1 MNSPIM
7 KLFGFVVA
15 LFALLIV
22 FTSRWTVFESKALQ
36 NNPLNVRTL
45 LDELKIKRGE
55 IIADDGTA
63 LARSVR
69 AKGGIWGRTYPTAS
83 LFSQAV
89 GYSIAS
95 LGESAGLE
103 QSYSSELRGAPTGVS
118 SIFGQL
124 SPNPVGDDV
133 YTTLDPAAQRL
144 AQQLLAGRAGAVV
157 ALNPQNGAIK
167 AMYANPGYNDN
178 NVPAALKG
186 LNGQTVLGRALQGRY
201 PPGSTFKVV
210 TAAAALDTGRF
221 TPTSLFNG
229 NSPQTVSGV
238 PLQNDGN
245 ASYGQV
251 TLTDALTYSINTVFG
266 PLGVTLG
273 RQTMETYM
281 KRFGFYSVPPLDF
294 PPGEMIASGE
304 RDARGRLLLPTS
316 DQVDIGR
323 MAIGQDKLEVTPMQ
337 MAMVA
342 SAVADRGTLMA
353 PHFASRVVNQDG
365 QTVETIKPTV
375 YSQVMKPSTAD
386 ELKQMM
392 TKVVEE
398 GTGTAANLQGVQ
410 VAGKTGTATIA
421 TNIDDPWFIGLAPVA
436 DPKVVVAV
444 VLEHIPNGFGGVYAA
459 PIAAQI
465 IKLLLAEHQ

>member
-1 MNSPIM
+1 MNAPIT

-15 LFALLIV
+15 LFTLLIV

-55 IIADDGTA
+55 IIADDGTV
-63 LARSVR
+63 LAKSVP
-69 AKGGIWGRTYPTAS
+69 AKGGIWNRTYPTGS

-89 GYSIAS
+89 GYSIAA

-144 AQQLLAGRAGAVV
+144 AEQLLAGRPGAVV

-178 NVPAALKG
+178 NVAAANKG
-186 LNGQTVLGRALQGRY
+186 LNGQSVLDDSLQGAY
-201 PPGSTFKVV
+201 PPGSTFKIV
-210 TAAAALDTGRF
+210 TATAALDTGRF
-221 TPTSLFNG
+221 TPTSMFNG

-294 PPGEMIASGE
+294 PPGEMRASGE
-304 RDARGRLLLPTS
+304 YLNPKTLLYPT
-316 DQVDIGR
+316 DTRVDIGR
-323 MAIGQDKLEVTPMQ
+323 MAIGQDKLEVTPLQ

-342 SAVADRGTLMA
+342 SAVADHGTLMA

-375 YSQVMKPSTAD
+375 YSQVMKPTTAD

-392 TKVVEE
+392 TRVVEE

-410 VAGKTGTATIA
+410 VAGKTGTATVA

-436 DPKVVVAV
+436 NPKVVVAV
-444 VLEHIPNGFGGVYAA
+444 VLDHIPNGYGGVYAA